1 MTTTT
6 AEKDECGMTA
16 EQQARF
22 EKRWA
27 ARMRALSIKYYAAKL
42 KGVDLKLHW
51 SAITPR

>member
-1 MTTTT
+1 MTK
-6 AEKDECGMTA
+6 AKDDFEMTA

-27 ARMRALSIKYYAAKL
+27 ARIRVLSLKYYAAKL
-42 KGVDLKLHW
+42 KAGDLKLHW